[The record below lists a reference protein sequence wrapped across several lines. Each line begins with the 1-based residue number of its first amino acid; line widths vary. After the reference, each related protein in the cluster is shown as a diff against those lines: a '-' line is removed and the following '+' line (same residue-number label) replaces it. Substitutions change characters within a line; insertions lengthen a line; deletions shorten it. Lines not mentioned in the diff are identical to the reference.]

1 MIIIRRLCN
10 VSTVPHDCR
19 EDSINAALNIG
30 AHADTSSCSAGCSAH
45 ERVPGGSASNWHLTP
60 PFMLGILDTCSA
72 STIIIHTMFLAP
84 VALHALHGYTV
95 SIMKSPGP
103 DGRILTENNDA
114 LTCLAYVGNDPYAPS
129 STRSAQLRM
138 YTTAR
143 KGPPDT
149 FHIT

>member
-1 MIIIRRLCN
+1 
-10 VSTVPHDCR
+10 
-19 EDSINAALNIG
+19 
-30 AHADTSSCSAGCSAH
+30 
-45 ERVPGGSASNWHLTP
+45 
-60 PFMLGILDTCSA
+60 ML
-72 STIIIHTMFLAP
+72 LAP
-84 VALHALHGYTV
+84 VSCNPRTRGSRPTDVSRTYTALHALHGYTV